1 MGFVPV
7 GEGLLNELVHSPNW
21 FNTRESQ
28 TLLENGILAPE
39 RRGSIYMLP
48 RQLGVLVVKNT
59 SLRLK

>member
-28 TLLENGILAPE
+28 TLLEYRILAPE